1 MMTIKSFCVT
11 TLGKRNRG
19 RFERTRR
26 RELETLINNLRRT
39 WKELQ
44 ATSKAVGFGM
54 SELRTFVQMGDTK
67 VEVKEEQEDVRMDGS
82 TTMPRIAI
90 ASTNRNYSV

>member
-1 MMTIKSFCVT
+1 
-11 TLGKRNRG
+11 
-19 RFERTRR
+19 
-26 RELETLINNLRRT
+26 
-39 WKELQ
+39 
-44 ATSKAVGFGM
+44 M

-90 ASTNRNYSV
+90 ASTNLNYSV